1 MIGKRIFTGVL
12 NVLFPDNCPVCGNS
26 SGNYEIYPFCDS
38 CWHEIRPYSGPS
50 CGVCGLPLPSTHSIT
65 CGECL
70 KSPPDFARL
79 RSYGLYEGGLK
90 EAIHQLKFRNGR
102 HLARPLARLL
112 VESGLPENLP
122 EAGVVIPVPL
132 HHSRLFE
139 REYNQSALLAR
150 EIAELAGMR
159 LELNGLGK
167 SRKTIPQV
175 GLSRKLRLAN
185 LRGAFGITDGHRF
198 DGCHV
203 LLVDDV
209 CTTGATLRE
218 CARVLAKAGAENV
231 NAVTLA
237 RSTQD
242 VWGVDDGADASG
254 VND

>member
-1 MIGKRIFTGVL
+1 LPPVIGKQILAGIL
-12 NVLFPDNCPVCGNS
+12 NVLFPANCPACGNS
-26 SGNYEIYPFCDS
+26 SGDYEIYPFCDS
-38 CWHEIRPYSGPS
+38 CWHEIRLYSGPT
-50 CGVCGLPLPSTHSIT
+50 CGICGLPLVSEHSIT

-79 RSYGLYEGGLK
+79 RSFGLYEGGLK
-90 EAIHQLKFRNGR
+90 KAVHQLKFRKGR
-102 HLARPLARLL
+102 HLARPLARLV
-112 VESGLPENLP
+112 VEACLPDILP
-122 EAGVVIPVPL
+122 RADTVVPVPL
-132 HHSRLFE
+132 HHSRLLE

-159 LELNGLGK
+159 LELNGLVK

-175 GLSRKLRLAN
+175 GLPRKLRLAN
-185 LRGAFGITDGHRF
+185 LRGAFNVTCGHRF

-218 CARVLAKAGAENV
+218 CASVVAEAGAESV

-237 RSTQD
+237 RSSQD
-242 VWGVDDGADASG
+242 VWSENAEN
-254 VND
+254 VNGD

>member
-1 MIGKRIFTGVL
+1 MIGKRILTGVL
-12 NVLFPDNCPVCGNS
+12 NILFPDNCPVCGGS
-26 SGNYEIYPFCDS
+26 SGDYEIYPFCDS
-38 CWHEIRPYSGPS
+38 CWHEIRPYSGPA
-50 CGVCGLPLPSTHSIT
+50 CGVCGLPLVSEHSIT

-79 RSYGLYEGGLK
+79 RSFGLYEGGLK
-90 EAIHQLKFRNGR
+90 EAIHQLKFRKGR
-102 HLARPLARLL
+102 HLARPLARLI
-112 VESGLPENLP
+112 VESGLPDILP
-122 EAGVVIPVPL
+122 GILQEANTVVPVPL

-139 REYNQSALLAR
+139 REYNQSALLAK

-159 LELNGLGK
+159 LELHGLVK

-185 LRGAFGITDGHRF
+185 LRGAFGVADGHRF

-218 CARVLAKAGAENV
+218 CARVVAEAGAESV

-237 RSTQD
+237 RSAT
-242 VWGVDDGADASG
+242 
-254 VND
+254 